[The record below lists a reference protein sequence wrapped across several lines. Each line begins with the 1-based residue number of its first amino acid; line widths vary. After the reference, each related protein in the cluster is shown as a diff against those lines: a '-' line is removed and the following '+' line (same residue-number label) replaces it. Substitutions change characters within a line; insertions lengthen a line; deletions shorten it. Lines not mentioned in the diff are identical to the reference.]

1 MARSKKNRYVKRT
14 LRKKNKKE
22 VKSKKRRSNKVRR
35 NKRTVKK
42 KKINLQIGGSIQ
54 PLMGMLHHMIERDV
68 IEYLPTTKLLDVE
81 ASKNHYLEM
90 TDYLGLQEIIEN
102 DENLKKSPKIRKLFD
117 YDSYQ
122 INDKDMY
129 FVYKD
134 FKCENIFKEVD
145 KYYVYILYFYLM
157 ECNISRNEKIQLKGG
172 AVENNSDPVEKPDEP
187 TPEAQP
193 PPAPTPDAPA
203 PEAQA
208 PTPVPTPG
216 APAPAEAP
224 DAPPAPPPV
233 PTPEAQAP
241 TPVAP
246 VPTPEAPVPDA
257 PPAPTPEAPAPT
269 PDALVPT
276 PDATPAPT
284 AEALEVTTDSEPVA
298 ESEETPDNEEEG
310 EKELEQ
316 EMEEAEKVEIEEPQE
331 EDEEDMEE
339 KIELATD
346 LDLPGFEEYE
356 ETRKMLDM
364 KSDVVDGKI
373 KISNSN
379 LLKYKVNWFNVCM
392 GIDIFDMGFENKVS
406 RKLNELGIKPF
417 KRNKYLEK
425 IKLILEDEDMTN
437 EFRTTLHYRLLE
449 NCKEPQD
456 YMDTV
461 EDCRDAPT
469 EGLGVSFGMYKKC
482 QEEGMDN
489 NSLLYLHDGYK
500 NILNNNKTIINNVDM
515 TLILLNCDIRQK
527 VLSLHISLEL
537 LRKQNEKKMVK
548 SILDNIYEIDK
559 PVIKQVEEEL
569 RNKIAQEKIER
580 AKLFNEVNR
589 KQIEERKEQM
599 IKKREPAIISAI
611 MEKMKKENS
620 QGEPIIDTDNVKEFI
635 EKEDKNTD
643 SFIEE
648 EINLLRDQNVAAAAA
663 GGGEEVENEVEN
675 EKIVESEL
683 LQEDKKNEIDDGFD
697 IFNKETKSSF
707 CKNINN
713 RGIISKGDLHPLL
726 NRCNNF

>member
-1 MARSKKNRYVKRT
+1 
-14 LRKKNKKE
+14 
-22 VKSKKRRSNKVRR
+22 
-35 NKRTVKK
+35 
-42 KKINLQIGGSIQ
+42 
-54 PLMGMLHHMIERDV
+54 MLW
-68 IEYLPTTKLLDVE
+68 
-81 ASKNHYLEM
+81 
-90 TDYLGLQEIIEN
+90 II
-102 DENLKKSPKIRKLFD
+102 IT
-117 YDSYQ
+117 
-122 INDKDMY
+122 
-129 FVYKD
+129 
-134 FKCENIFKEVD
+134 
-145 KYYVYILYFYLM
+145 
-157 ECNISRNEKIQLKGG
+157 
-172 AVENNSDPVEKPDEP
+172 VEKPDQP
-187 TPEAQP
+187 TPEAPPAPAPEAAPAPTPEAPPATP
-193 PPAPTPDAPA
+193 PPAPTP
-203 PEAQA
+203 E
-208 PTPVPTPG
+208 
-216 APAPAEAP
+216 
-224 DAPPAPPPV
+224 
-233 PTPEAQAP
+233 
-241 TPVAP
+241 
-246 VPTPEAPVPDA
+246 A
-257 PPAPTPEAPAPT
+257 PPAPTPEATPAPT
-269 PDALVPT
+269 PEAPPAPT
-276 PDATPAPT
+276 PEATPAPT
-284 AEALEVTTDSEPVA
+284 PEATPAPSTEASTSEAAPEAQDTDSDPVSEPDSPDAEPVP
-298 ESEETPDNEEEG
+298 ETEETPQDEGG
-310 EKELEQ
+310 EKGLEQ
-316 EMEEAEKVEIEEPQE
+316 EMEDAENVSVEEPQE
-331 EDEEDMEE
+331 EEAGEDMED

-379 LLKYKVNWFNVCM
+379 LIKYKVNWFNICM

-425 IKLILEDEDMTN
+425 VKLILEDDDMTN
-437 EFRTTLHYRLLE
+437 EFRTTIYNRLLE

-456 YMDTV
+456 YMDLI
-461 EDCRDAPT
+461 EDCREVPT

-482 QEEGMDN
+482 QEEGMDE

-589 KQIEERKEQM
+589 QQIEERKEQM

-611 MEKMKKENS
+611 MEKMRKEKE
-620 QGEPIIDTDNVKEFI
+620 GEPTIETDNVKEFI

-648 EINLLRDQNVAAAAA
+648 QENFLRDQNAAAAAA
-663 GGGEEVENEVEN
+663 GGGEENEAETETNLNV
-675 EKIVESEL
+675 SEL
-683 LQEDKKNEIDDGFD
+683 LQKDTKDESDDGYD
-697 IFNKETKSSF
+697 IFNKETKAAF
-707 CKNINN
+707 CKKINTT
-713 RGIISKGDLHPLL
+713 GIINKGDLHPLL

>member
-22 VKSKKRRSNKVRR
+22 LKSKKRRSNKVRR

-42 KKINLQIGGSIQ
+42 KKINLQIGGSIK

-90 TDYLGLQEIIEN
+90 TDYLGLQEIIES

-134 FKCENIFKEVD
+134 FKCENIFKEID

-172 AVENNSDPVEKPDEP
+172 AVDNGVPVEKPGEPNPTPPSPATPEAAPTPATPEAVPTPATPEAVPTPATPEAVPTPVTPTPEAAPTPVTPTPEAAPAPETPAPEEVPSSETPIPEGNPIDQATNSDPVSEP
-187 TPEAQP
+187 YS
-193 PPAPTPDAPA
+193 PDAEPF
-203 PEAQA
+203 PE
-208 PTPVPTPG
+208 T
-216 APAPAEAP
+216 
-224 DAPPAPPPV
+224 D
-233 PTPEAQAP
+233 PE
-241 TPVAP
+241 T
-246 VPTPEAPVPDA
+246 
-257 PPAPTPEAPAPT
+257 
-269 PDALVPT
+269 
-276 PDATPAPT
+276 
-284 AEALEVTTDSEPVA
+284 
-298 ESEETPDNEEEG
+298 EETPEYEGGEKDLEKEMDDNENVVQEG
-310 EKELEQ
+310 D
-316 EMEEAEKVEIEEPQE
+316 A
-331 EDEEDMEE
+331 EEDMED

-373 KISNSN
+373 KVSNSN
-379 LLKYKVNWFNVCM
+379 LIKYKVNWFNICM
-392 GIDIFDMGFENKVS
+392 GIDVFDMGFENKVS

-425 IKLILEDEDMTN
+425 VKLILEDEDMTN
-437 EFRTTLHYRLLE
+437 EFRTTIYNRLLE

-456 YMDTV
+456 YMKLV
-461 EDCRDAPT
+461 EDCRDVPT
-469 EGLGVSFGMYKKC
+469 AGLGVSFGMYKKC
-482 QEEGMDN
+482 QEEGMDD

-515 TLILLNCDIRQK
+515 VLILLNCDIRQK
-527 VLSLHISLEL
+527 VLSIHISLEL

-569 RNKIAQEKIER
+569 RNKLAQEKIER
-580 AKLFNEVNR
+580 SKLFNEVNR
-589 KQIEERKEQM
+589 QQIEERKEQI

-611 MEKMKKENS
+611 MEKMRKEKS
-620 QGEPIIDTDNVKEFI
+620 DEEPIIETDNVKEFI
-635 EKEDKNTD
+635 ENEDKNTD
-643 SFIEE
+643 SFIAEQE
-648 EINLLRDQNVAAAAA
+648 NLLRDQNAAAAAA
-663 GGGEEVENEVEN
+663 GGGEENEAETETN
-675 EKIVESEL
+675 LNESEM
-683 LQEDKKNEIDDGFD
+683 LQQDKKDELDDGYD
-697 IFNKETKSSF
+697 IFNKETRAGF
-707 CKNINN
+707 CKNINTN
-713 RGIISKGDLHPLL
+713 GIINKSDLHPLL
-726 NRCNNF
+726 NRCSNF

>member
-22 VKSKKRRSNKVRR
+22 VKSKKRRSNKVMR

-42 KKINLQIGGSIQ
+42 KKINLQIGGSIK

-90 TDYLGLQEIIEN
+90 TDYLGLQEIIES

-172 AVENNSDPVEKPDEP
+172 AVDNNPVEKQGEPTPAPAP
-187 TPEAQP
+187 TPEAAP
-193 PPAPTPDAPA
+193 ATPAPAIPEAPPAPTPEAA
-203 PEAQA
+203 PE
-208 PTPVPTPG
+208 TP
-216 APAPAEAP
+216 
-224 DAPPAPPPV
+224 
-233 PTPEAQAP
+233 PE
-241 TPVAP
+241 
-246 VPTPEAPVPDA
+246 A
-257 PPAPTPEAPAPT
+257 PPAPTPEAPPETPPEAAPAPT
-269 PDALVPT
+269 PEAAPETPPEAAPETPPEAAPAPAAEAQDTNSDPVSEPDS
-276 PDATPAPT
+276 PDA
-284 AEALEVTTDSEPVA
+284 EPVQ
-298 ESEETPDNEEEG
+298 ETEDEGG
-310 EKELEQ
+310 EKGLEQ
-316 EMEEAEKVEIEEPQE
+316 EMEDAENVDIEEPQE
-331 EDEEDMEE
+331 EEAEEDMED

-364 KSDVVDGKI
+364 KSNVVDGKI

-379 LLKYKVNWFNVCM
+379 LIKYKVNWFNICM

-425 IKLILEDEDMTN
+425 VKLILEDEDMTN
-437 EFRTTLHYRLLE
+437 EFRTTIYNRLLE

-456 YMDTV
+456 YMDLI
-461 EDCRDAPT
+461 EDCRDVPT

-482 QEEGMDN
+482 QEEGMDS

-515 TLILLNCDIRQK
+515 TLILLKCDIRQK
-527 VLSLHISLEL
+527 ILSIHISLEL

-569 RNKIAQEKIER
+569 RNKLAQEKIER

-589 KQIEERKEQM
+589 QQIEERKEQM

-611 MEKMKKENS
+611 MEKMRKEKE
-620 QGEPIIDTDNVKEFI
+620 GEPIIETDNVKEFI

-648 EINLLRDQNVAAAAA
+648 QENLLRGNNIAAAAA
-663 GGGEEVENEVEN
+663 GGGEENEAETENLN
-675 EKIVESEL
+675 ESEL
-683 LQEDKKNEIDDGFD
+683 LQEDKKDEPDDGYGF
-697 IFNKETKSSF
+697 FNKDTKARF
-707 CKNINN
+707 CKNITNS
-713 RGIISKGDLHPLL
+713 GIISKGDLHPLL
-726 NRCNNF
+726 NRCHNF